1 LRVKKSVQQN
11 QFDKIRQKMRREVLI
26 GMTTGAAFMWG
37 FGALWL
43 LMGLFRGR
51 PSPPWLRICLLAA
64 GIVLASSVAF
74 LARRASQTPS
84 SHVALTQQQMA
95 ANRDIGKRFYIVFGL
110 ELAAIL
116 VAVIVLRALH
126 FPDYISSAV
135 ALIVGVHFF
144 PLAALFESPVY
155 YGTGLLGCGIGLL
168 GFFIADAAVRQK
180 AVGLSFGLVLWAT
193 AAWIV
198 FFALAGGNRLV
209 SRG

>member
-1 LRVKKSVQQN
+1 
-11 QFDKIRQKMRREVLI
+11 MRREVLI
-26 GMTTGAAFMWG
+26 GMTTGMTTGAAFMWG

-84 SHVALTQQQMA
+84 SHVALTAQQMA
-95 ANRDIGKRFYIVFGL
+95 VDREIGKRFYIVFGL

-116 VAVIVLRALH
+116 VAVLVLRALH
-126 FPDYISSAV
+126 FPDYISCAV

-155 YGTGLLGCGIGLL
+155 YGTGLLGCAIGLL
-168 GFFIADAAVRQK
+168 GFFIADATMRQK